1 MKQISNFF
9 RSAFW
14 GILIVLFWHPLRV
27 MAQDDLV
34 IESLQF
40 WGNKEISTSVL
51 NAQMLTKATPWY
63 DFMPFVKP
71 RKFDAGLFHSDMQ
84 RLRAFYQGKGF
95 YQVQIDTTL
104 GQRKNGHLFAQI
116 RIKEGP
122 RSRFGMLQ
130 ILGVDS
136 SRISVHGVVADL
148 QKLSGEPFVQTQLA
162 TELTNAL
169 RVLRNEGFAFT
180 KAEVT
185 SFVDS
190 LLVNVDVIFEL
201 GPMCTVSDIQISGNV
216 GVSQKTVLRGLTF
229 AEGQVFEGKQLDD
242 SRRQLYRAGVFRAV
256 RIDLPDTVLQYTP
269 VRVNVSERPF
279 RSMTLGGGYDTEIG
293 LRASAAWLHRN
304 FGGGARQLRLS
315 GRVSSA
321 SRDIVVGIREPYFFG
336 GRNWLNLSGFVQR
349 RQQAD
354 AEQNE
359 LGGSTSF
366 ERNISERL
374 DFVLQF
380 SGGLVA
386 SQTDSAFSEI
396 RAALRWDTRDDL
408 FDPHEGFLASFTV
421 RERGWW
427 LHSPWEF
434 WEVTTEGR
442 WFQPLPFKNVW
453 GIRLVGGAIFRIN
466 TREDV
471 PTIERYYSG
480 GLNSVRGWSYQELGP
495 KEIRFDNKKMRDEIV
510 PLGGTSHFEG
520 SIELRTTL
528 LRYFGTALF
537 VDAARVANE
546 LNAFSLPDLQWSV
559 GGGLRLLTPVGPV
572 RFDVG
577 YRISDDPVL
586 DNHVDFDSRWRLH
599 WSLGQAF

>member
-1 MKQISNFF
+1 MKPTFNFS
-9 RSAFW
+9 RS
-14 GILIVLFWHPLRV
+14 VLFILFLALLWPPLRV
-27 MAQDDLV
+27 AAQEDLV
-34 IESLQF
+34 LESLQF
-40 WGNKEISTSVL
+40 WGNKEMSNSVL
-51 NAQMLTKATPWY
+51 KAQMLTKSTPWY
-63 DFMPFVKP
+63 GFMPFVKP
-71 RKFDAGLFHSDMQ
+71 RKFDAGLFHSDIQ
-84 RLRAFYQGKGF
+84 RLQTFYQSKGY
-95 YQVQIDTTL
+95 YQAQIDTTL
-104 GQRKNGHLFAQI
+104 GQRKNGRLFAQI
-116 RIKEGP
+116 RIEEGP
-122 RSRFGMLQ
+122 RSLYGMIQ
-130 ILGVDS
+130 VLGIDS
-136 SRISVHGVVADL
+136 SLKRGEEVVADL
-148 QKLSGEPFVQTQLA
+148 QNLSGEPFVQALLA
-162 TELTNAL
+162 VEVTSAL
-169 RVLRNEGFAFT
+169 KLLRNEGFAFA

-185 SFVDS
+185 TVADR

-201 GPMCTVSDIQISGNV
+201 GPICTISEIQISGNEK
-216 GVSQKTVLRGLTF
+216 VSERTILRGMTF

-256 RIDLPDTVLQYTP
+256 RIDLPDTVTQHTP

-279 RSMTLGGGYDTEIG
+279 RSITLGGGYDTEIG

-315 GRVSSA
+315 GTVSEA

-354 AEQNE
+354 AEQDE
-359 LGGSTSF
+359 VGGSTSF

-386 SQTDSAFSEI
+386 SQADSAFSEI

-408 FDPHEGFLASFTV
+408 FDPHKGVLASLTV

-442 WFQPLPFKNVW
+442 WFQPLPFKNVL
-453 GIRLVGGAIFRIN
+453 GVRVVGGAIFRIN
-466 TREDV
+466 TRAEV
-471 PTIERYYSG
+471 PAIERYYSG

-495 KEIRFDNKKMRDEIV
+495 KEIRNNEIV
-510 PLGGTSHFEG
+510 PFGGTSHLEG

-528 LRYFGTALF
+528 LRFLGTALF
-537 VDAARVANE
+537 VDGARVANGM
-546 LNAFSLPDLQWSV
+546 NAFSLPDLQWSV
-559 GGGLRLLTPVGPV
+559 GAGVRLLTPVGPV

-577 YRISDDPVL
+577 YRISNDPVL
-586 DNHVDFDSRWRLH
+586 DNDVDFDSRWRLH